1 MKNRN
6 SCGAVGLKFKMWVL
20 VLKPTGFGPY
30 LPLPRGDGSAAE
42 KGSLLRGWAQG
53 RDGPELPS
61 PGAPQ
66 ARLIE
71 LPFVVGVF
79 WAGRLGPLLECG
91 NLPADEATPKV
102 REGSHETHS

>member
-1 MKNRN
+1 M
-6 SCGAVGLKFKMWVL
+6 
-20 VLKPTGFGPY
+20 PPGFGPY
-30 LPLPRGDGSAAE
+30 LPLPRGAGLAAE
-42 KGSLLRGWAQG
+42 KGYLVRGWAQG
-53 RDGPELPS
+53 RDGPESPS

-91 NLPADEATPKV
+91 DLPADEETAKV
-102 REGSHETHS
+102 CKGPHETHLWKDRIFGPPKHSRRLISAVLL